1 MWADC
6 PGAVL
11 GRPQLRMSVCVV
23 LAGDKAGGS
32 CRTKTPLSSTEPG
45 LKSQPLCGGR
55 GRKGA

>member
-6 PGAVL
+6 PGAV
-11 GRPQLRMSVCVV
+11 PNSVCVV

-32 CRTKTPLSSTEPG
+32 CHTKTPLSSTEPG

-55 GRKGA
+55 GGKGA